1 MHVQRLG
8 RPAAVYGSCGSDALF
23 AACVVLLVCVGG
35 LTFLACACA
44 FRGFLLVSTTRQ
56 LPRLFVTQGNQGRH
70 DPHHHVLQFL
80 RALLEILGA
89 NPGAQTRR
97 KHLKRSLQLH
107 MGMPP
112 DTGNIQWIRD
122 GAPHFFIST
131 TGALQCKLVRINL
144 HHAVSYTHL
153 TLPTKA

>member
-1 MHVQRLG
+1 MRGGMFCCMCSALVGRLPFMARG
-8 RPAAVYGSCGSDALF
+8 CDALF
-23 AACVVLLVCVGG
+23 AASVVLLVCIGG

-56 LPRLFVTQGNQGRH
+56 LPCLIVTQGNQGRH

-122 GAPHFFIST
+122 LSLIHI
-131 TGALQCKLVRINL
+131 
-144 HHAVSYTHL
+144 
-153 TLPTKA
+153 